1 MEKILEILEN
11 INAVIMD
18 SRDIKKNDLFL
29 AINNGN
35 QHIGEA
41 LENGAKYVI
50 ADEPGSYESDA
61 RVIKVPNTISMIQ
74 NLAYSY
80 VKKLKEEGLKIIA
93 ITGSNGKTTTKDF
106 INAVL
111 SQKLEC
117 LATLGNY
124 NNHIGVPFML
134 LNLKR
139 KHKVAIIEMG
149 MSNFGEIDQLAKI
162 AQPDFGIITNIG
174 DSHLEFLK
182 NRENVFKA
190 KTELFKYISSENQ
203 IVYGEDPFLKK
214 LKATKIILEN
224 FSDGLDGASFR
235 IFGEEYKIKLNG
247 EYNAINAAM
256 AVVIGKRFGL
266 TPQEIK
272 KGLNEAIIT
281 HMRFEKID
289 RENRLFINDAYNAS
303 PISMKKSLKTFS
315 EVYKNNKN
323 IAVLG
328 DMLELGENEIDFH
341 KNVLLEALKL
351 NIEKIYLYGPRMKK
365 AADLIQNDKLKC
377 FENKEEIKSLLLE
390 EKEKVNIF
398 LKGSR
403 GMRIEEVIA

>member
-1 MEKILEILEN
+1 
-11 INAVIMD
+11 
-18 SRDIKKNDLFL
+18 
-29 AINNGN
+29 
-35 QHIGEA
+35 
-41 LENGAKYVI
+41 
-50 ADEPGSYESDA
+50 
-61 RVIKVPNTISMIQ
+61 
-74 NLAYSY
+74 
-80 VKKLKEEGLKIIA
+80 
-93 ITGSNGKTTTKDF
+93 
-106 INAVL
+106 
-111 SQKLEC
+111 
-117 LATLGNY
+117 
-124 NNHIGVPFML
+124 
-134 LNLKR
+134 
-139 KHKVAIIEMG
+139 MG